1 MGTLASELSEF
12 ADEVTEGPR
21 VYADANLPAGVV
33 RVLAGAE
40 AVLGAAAWSTG
51 GRVVPILGGY
61 EDKTRPPRGAT
72 KDRLV
77 VRGFAIM
84 GGIEIKN

>member
-1 MGTLASELSEF
+1 
-12 ADEVTEGPR
+12 V
-21 VYADANLPAGVV
+21 
-33 RVLAGAE
+33 
-40 AVLGAAAWSTG
+40 
-51 GRVVPILGGY
+51 GRILGG
-61 EDKTRPPRGAT
+61 EKKKPRPPRGAT